1 MNTYLKVKHA
11 LRSLLPMMMLLPLMG
26 HAQMNNT
33 VENAAVDTAMVGRQ
47 WGADSTVLVVP
58 YRQLVLSRLDALVYD
73 SLMETTQLGLMV
85 WDLTADSMLY
95 AHHPRHL
102 MRTASTMKLLTAITA
117 LDVLGV
123 SYQYNTSLYYKGK
136 IEQGQLRG
144 DLICRGGMDP
154 MFGRGD
160 MQTFARE
167 LKKKGVKSIRGRLV
181 TDCSMKDAEK
191 WGEGWCWD
199 DDNPTLSPLLC
210 EGKPDFASQLLREL
224 RSAGIAT
231 NGVTIVGGSLPADA
245 KLVCTRSHGI
255 DEVLQQMMKE
265 SDNLYAEATYYQVAA
280 STGSRPATAKDA
292 RKVEMQLLERAGLQ
306 GDQYRL
312 ADGSGL
318 SLYNYLSAEA
328 QVMLLR
334 YVWQHPQIYNH
345 LLPSLPIAGVD
356 GTLKKRMLETTAQ
369 GNVQAKTGTVT
380 GVSALAGYLTAP
392 NGHRLC
398 FSIINQG
405 IKRAAEGRDFQDRV
419 CQALCMP

>member
-1 MNTYLKVKHA
+1 MKVYQTVKHA
-11 LRSLLPMMMLLPLMG
+11 LCVLVPLMALMPLNSN
-26 HAQMNNT
+26 AQT
-33 VENAAVDTAMVGRQ
+33 DDTTDLVGRHT
-47 WGADSTVLVVP
+47 GADSTVLVVP
-58 YRQLVLSRLDALVYD
+58 YEQLALERLDALVDD
-73 SLMETTQLGLMV
+73 SLMETTQLGMMV
-85 WDLTADSMLY
+85 WDLTTDALLY

-117 LDVLGV
+117 LDVLGAN
-123 SYQYNTSLYYKGK
+123 YQYTTSLYYKGT
-136 IEQGQLRG
+136 IEHGQLRG

-154 MFGRGD
+154 MFGRRD
-160 MQTFARE
+160 MQAFVRA
-167 LKKKGVKSIRGRLV
+167 LKDKGVKSIRGRLV
-181 TDCSMKDAEK
+181 SDCSMKDAEK

-210 EGKPDFASQLLREL
+210 EGKADFVTQLLREL
-224 RSAGIAT
+224 RSAGIGT
-231 NGVTIVGGSLPADA
+231 GSVTTSSGSLPSDA
-245 KLVCTRSHGI
+245 KLLCTRSHSI

-265 SDNLYAEATYYQVAA
+265 SDNLFAEATYYQVAA
-280 STGSRPATAKDA
+280 STGSRPASAKDA
-292 RKVEMQLLERAGLQ
+292 RKVEAQLLEKIGLQ
-306 GDQYRL
+306 SESYRL

-328 QVMLLR
+328 QVTLLR
-334 YVWQHPQIYNH
+334 YVWQQPQLYNH
-345 LLPSLPIAGVD
+345 LLPSLPVAGID
-356 GTLKKRMLETTAQ
+356 GTLKKRMIDTAAQ